1 MEELYNV
8 ELIGATNHVHSNQ
21 SLNIRMVFLIMGQK
35 KYVKRKEFQ
44 QISRDYHFMNWMMMS

>member
-1 MEELYNV
+1 MEELLSV

-44 QISRDYHFMNWMMMS
+44 QISRDYHFMNWMMIS